1 MQQVWGSV
9 GVGKGSTAWLLSLP
23 DVGWWAVVAVELR
36 LEHFWNSEFLAALF
50 LATSNPSLSLAFS
63 EILYAP
69 YQYIITNDYLLFVI
83 RMDSVGNLESL
94 PKITLSK
101 SQLFSLG
108 SRRSVV
114 TFFSSNP
121 LKLQSP

>member
-1 MQQVWGSV
+1 MAAGLGKCWGW
-9 GVGKGSTAWLLSLP
+9 GGFHCLALSLP
-23 DVGWWAVVAVELR
+23 DVGWWAVAAVGLQ
-36 LEHFWNSEFLAALF
+36 LEHFWNSELLAALF
-50 LATSNPSLSLAFS
+50 LATSNPSLSLSS

-101 SQLFSLG
+101 S
-108 SRRSVV
+108 
-114 TFFSSNP
+114 
-121 LKLQSP
+121 KLSAWAQRDLL